1 MMNKTIGFIGCGSM
15 GRAILSGILDS
26 GRAIPEQIMVSAAT
40 QETLDTV
47 REEFGAEVTLD
58 NKKVAETSDL
68 LFLAIKPNRY
78 EEIIRE
84 IRNDLKEDAIIIGMA
99 AGMTIDKMEKAFGK
113 RTKIV
118 RIMPNTPASVKE
130 GYTAVVFNDQ
140 ISEVEQEN
148 MLLLFSSI
156 GRASVIEEKHMDVI
170 TGISGS
176 SPAYVYMFI
185 EAMAD
190 AAVKNG
196 LPRKEAY
203 EISAQAVMG
212 AAKMV
217 LETELHPG
225 ILKDM
230 VCSPG
235 GTTIEAVTKLE
246 EKGFRH
252 AVISAV
258 DACIEKSREMTKIK

>member
-26 GRAIPEQIMVSAAT
+26 GRAIPEQITVSAAT

-47 REEFGAEVTLD
+47 REEYGVGVTLD
-58 NKKVAETSDL
+58 NKKVAETSDI

-78 EEIIRE
+78 EEIIHE
-84 IRNDLKEDAIIIGMA
+84 IRNALKENTIIIGMA
-99 AGMTIDKMEKAFGK
+99 AGMSLDKMGKAFGK
-113 RTKIV
+113 RVKIV
-118 RIMPNTPASVKE
+118 RTMPNTPASVKE

-140 ISEVEQEN
+140 VSEVEQEN

-176 SPAYVYMFI
+176 SPAYVFMFI

-196 LPRKEAY
+196 FPRKEAY
-203 EISAQAVMG
+203 EISAQAVLG

-235 GTTIEAVTKLE
+235 GTTIEAVVKLE
-246 EKGFRH
+246 EKGFRN

-258 DACIEKSREMTKIK
+258 DACIEKSKEMSTIK